1 MLDRMN
7 QNNNNKT
14 LKQKKRKR
22 SKGKKKEEVVIQ
34 DLTSENAKNEMIS
47 ALLQKTDLN
56 EESLIK
62 EYDKFYEMYP
72 GGEINEQQFL
82 QISKVKIKHKALKA
96 SRKFNATCL
105 CKHLLYE
112 NIQFAL

>member
-1 MLDRMN
+1 MN

-82 QISKVKIKHKALKA
+82 QISKVKIK
-96 SRKFNATCL
+96 SRLTQ
-105 CKHLLYE
+105 
-112 NIQFAL
+112 IQTRFFYY